1 LSDPRSITLSPQAD
15 RLLAR
20 RYLRRDDSGRVTEGV
35 LDLFARVAEEV
46 AEAERN
52 YGSGSNPSPWAARFN
67 GLMAD
72 LEFLPNSPTL
82 MNAGRSL
89 GQLSACFVLPIE
101 DDLSSIF
108 ESVKQAALIQ
118 QSGGGTGFS
127 FSHLRPAGDV
137 VRSTK
142 GVSSGPLSFMGVFDA
157 ATDTIRQGGTR
168 RGANMGV
175 LRVDHPDIEAFI
187 RSKEDCQ
194 GLTNFNISVA
204 VTDAFMRA
212 RQEGGSY
219 DLINPRTG
227 RTAGSRPAGEIFGMM
242 AEAAWRCG
250 DPGVLFIDAVNRA
263 NPTPDLGSFE
273 STNPCG
279 EQPLLPYESCNLGSI
294 NLARMVRG
302 DALDEDRL
310 ARVARDAVRFLD
322 DVIDVNRY
330 PLENIWRAT
339 LQTRK
344 VGLGVMGWADCL
356 MKMGIPYG
364 DERAAELAARAAGII
379 SRAAVE
385 SSRELAEA
393 RGAFPAFKGSI
404 YDRRGET
411 PRRNATVTTIAPTG
425 SISLIA
431 GCSSGIEPLFGLSF
445 SRRVLD
451 GEVFRETNP
460 LVLETLAQRGLLTE
474 DVRDHIIRH
483 GRLTGLDHLPDDVRR
498 LFATADELPPQVHLN
513 MQAAWQSGVEN
524 AVSKTVNLPAEAGRD
539 QVARIFEM
547 AWEMGLK
554 GVTVFR
560 QGSRGEQVI
569 VTGEGSC
576 CSRPGGC

>member
-1 LSDPRSITLSPQAD
+1 MSGPQPIVFSEQAD

-20 RYLRRDDSGRVTEGV
+20 RYLKRDDQGKTVEGV
-35 LDLFARVAEEV
+35 SDLFARVAEVVAGAEQGYG
-46 AEAERN
+46 AEA
-52 YGSGSNPSPWAARFN
+52 NPSPWAARFHD
-67 GLMAD
+67 LMAN

-82 MNAGRSL
+82 MNAGRPL
-89 GQLSACFVLPIE
+89 GQLAACFVLPVE
-101 DDLSSIF
+101 DDLTSIF
-108 ESVKQAALIQ
+108 DSVKHAALIQ
-118 QSGGGTGFS
+118 QSGGGTGFA
-127 FSHLRPAGDV
+127 FSRLRPAGDV

-187 RSKEDCQ
+187 RAKVGGP
-194 GLTNFNISVA
+194 GLNNFNLSVA
-204 VTDAFMRA
+204 VTDAFMQA
-212 RQEGGSY
+212 RQEGGSF
-219 DLINPRTG
+219 DLINPRSG
-227 RTAGSRPAGEIFGMM
+227 RVVARRSAAEVFDLM
-242 AEAAWRCG
+242 AEAAWTCG

-263 NPTPDLGSFE
+263 NPTPHLGSFE
-273 STNPCG
+273 ATNPCG

-294 NLARMVRG
+294 NLSRLVER
-302 DALDEDRL
+302 DVLDEDRL
-310 ARVARDAVRFLD
+310 AAVARDGIRFLD

-330 PLENIWRAT
+330 PLDEIKRAT
-339 LQTRK
+339 SRTRK

-356 MKMGIPYG
+356 IKLGIPYG
-364 DERAAELAARAAGII
+364 GKRAAQLAARVAGII

-385 SSRELAEA
+385 ASRELAAA

-404 YDRRGET
+404 YDRRGEP
-411 PRRNATVTTIAPTG
+411 PRRNATVTTVAPTG

-431 GCSSGIEPLFGLSF
+431 GCSSGIEPLFGLSL

-451 GEVFRETNP
+451 GEVFRETNQ
-460 LVLETLAQRGLLTE
+460 LVLTTLATRGLLTD
-474 DVRDHIIRH
+474 DVRDHILRH
-483 GRLTGLDHLPDDVRR
+483 GRLAGLDR
-498 LFATADELPPQVHLN
+498 LLGDLRELLVTADELSPEVHLR
-513 MQAAWQSGVEN
+513 MQAAWQSSVEN
-524 AVSKTVNLPAEAGRD
+524 AVSKTINLPAEAGRD
-539 QVARIFEM
+539 QVARAFEA
-547 AWEMGLK
+547 AWELGLK

-560 QGSRGEQVI
+560 QGSRGDQVI